1 MRSCNNFVILAGEP
15 ITRFGG
21 RDGRHDEA
29 GGAGAGEAIGAVWR
43 RDDVLA
49 ELKSF
54 GRAGRR
60 AADAALGA
68 ASLTARE
75 LEIARLAAQRL
86 TSAEIAGRL
95 YISHRTVEGHL
106 AHIYVKLGVNSRP
119 DLARRLVELS
129 L

>member
-1 MRSCNNFVILAGEP
+1 VAVFEG
-15 ITRFGG
+15 
-21 RDGRHDEA
+21 
-29 GGAGAGEAIGAVWR
+29 IGAAWR
-43 RDDVLA
+43 RDRVLA
-49 ELKSF
+49 ELKRF

-68 ASLTARE
+68 TSLTARE
-75 LEIARLAAQRL
+75 LEVARLAAQRL

-106 AHIYVKLGVNSRP
+106 ANIYVKLGVNHKP
-119 DLARRLVELS
+119 DLARRLAELS